1 MNKPKDKRKKQ
12 ILYVEDNKF
21 DQKAFKRFVDKN
33 ELPYEVEIAGSIS
46 ECKKILE
53 SKSFDVILQDFELK
67 DGNALDVLRSNTN
80 EPVIIITGAGNE
92 EIAVQCM
99 KENAYDY
106 IIKDTEGN
114 YLKVLIPTIDNVIK
128 RKETEEQLK
137 LIRYSIDNATEPTF
151 LISPSG
157 EILFANQAAFEN
169 LEYPQEELADLTWGK
184 IAPEMS
190 KENIIKLVKKLKE
203 KGTTRF
209 ETSYKRKDGSLY
221 PVDILANFEIFGR
234 KEYIFVFA
242 HDITEQKKIEEEK
255 QKIKKLESLGILAG
269 GIAHDFNKFL
279 KSITGNISLAL
290 LKVKDNDEIV
300 NILNEAREATVN
312 AKNLTKQLLTFS
324 SGGIPDKNKISIS
337 DIIKETTEINLRGSD
352 VKCFYDFPDDIWE
365 IQADRDQISQAIGN
379 LIVNA
384 EQAMPLGGMIRT
396 ILRNEVIAE
405 DTTLP
410 LKAGRYVKITIE
422 DKGVGIAE
430 KHLPLIFDPYFTTK
444 QKGSGLG
451 LTTTY
456 SIVEKHNGHITVASK
471 LGEGTIFCI
480 YLPATVQ
487 EEGTKK

>member
-1 MNKPKDKRKKQ
+1 MSTLKDKRKKR

-21 DQKAFKRFVDKN
+21 DQKAFKRFIDKN
-33 ELPYEVEIAGSIS
+33 ELPYEVEIASSIS
-46 ECKKILE
+46 DCKKILE
-53 SKSFDVILQDFELK
+53 SETFDVILQDFELK
-67 DGNALDVLRSNTN
+67 DGNALDILRLNTN

-114 YLKVLIPTIDNVIK
+114 YLKVLTPTIDNVIK

-157 EILFANQAAFEN
+157 EILFANQAAFDN
-169 LEYPQEELADLTWGK
+169 LKYPKEELASLTWEA

-190 KENIIKLVKKLKE
+190 KKNITKLVKKLKE
-203 KGTTRF
+203 KGTARF
-209 ETSYKRKDGSLY
+209 ETSYKRKNGSIY
-221 PVDILANFEIFGR
+221 PVDILANFEIFGK
-234 KEYIFVFA
+234 KEYVFVFA

-279 KSITGNISLAL
+279 KSITGNISFAI
-290 LKVKDNDEIV
+290 LKAKDNDAVV
-300 NILNEAREATVN
+300 NILNEAREATVK
-312 AKNLTKQLLTFS
+312 AKNLTKQLLAFS
-324 SGGIPDKNKISIS
+324 SGGLPDKKKISIAN
-337 DIIKETTEINLRGSD
+337 IIKEITEINLRGTD
-352 VKCFYDFPDDIWE
+352 VKCLYDFPDDIWE
-365 IQADRDQISQAIGN
+365 IQADRDQISQVIGN

-384 EQAMPLGGMIRT
+384 EQAMPLGGIIRT
-396 ILRNEVIAE
+396 SLKNEVIPE

-422 DKGVGIAE
+422 DKGVGIAK

-456 SIVEKHNGHITVASK
+456 SIVEKHDGYMTVDSK
-471 LGEGTIFCI
+471 LGEGTTFCI
-480 YLPATVQ
+480 YLPTIIP
-487 EEGTKK
+487 EKGTKK